1 MEVIMRIRKRV
12 DQFSSNEEILRF

>member
-1 MEVIMRIRKRV
+1 MRIRKRV